1 MKVDIKDLYNSG
13 ICFEEFMTHDDG
25 AYIEKISKIYNT
37 IELEDDLLAKIQS
50 IDTEIRV
57 LVFAE
62 IWCPDCV
69 INLPALKKICDL
81 NEAIEMK
88 IVSREG
94 NEEYLNDYKVD
105 GKPKIPTFLF
115 LDGEFKE
122 LGAFVEIPNL
132 IKQVMS
138 NGNQIDI
145 IVAKRK
151 YRKGEFTKETIED
164 ILKIIA

>member
-1 MKVDIKDLYNSG
+1 MDIDNLYDSG
-13 ICFEEFMTHDDG
+13 ITYEEFMSQDEG
-25 AYIEKISKIYNT
+25 AYIGKMLEIYNN
-37 IELEDDLLAKIQS
+37 IEINDELLTKINS
-50 IDTEIRV
+50 INKRINV

-81 NEAIEMK
+81 NKSVEMK

-94 NEEYLNDYKVD
+94 NEKHFHAYGFKDKL
-105 GKPKIPTFLF
+105 KIPTFVF
-115 LDGEFKE
+115 MDTKFKV
-122 LGAFVEIPNL
+122 LGTFIEIPSV
-132 IKQVMS
+132 IKEVMAKGDQV
-138 NGNQIDI
+138 DT

-164 ILKIIA
+164 ILRIIT